1 MLHEQSIMQIN
12 SGNSNIWNEP
22 RCEDWEGIHSHL
34 NLSHHE
40 RSLPSRVSDLWNN
53 SLLTWDIRK
62 VEDSF
67 LQPVAQNIIATQKV
81 MSTDPD
87 KLCWKHYPRDCTTK
101 QAYRYISTLVPHTLP
116 SYGPRHISPEASLVL
131 RRIWNHKTMPPR
143 IKTFAWRLLRHALA
157 TGQRAGS
164 LSHRID
170 KNCRSC
176 GNIETDFHIFF
187 ECSFARSVWFSGHA
201 SLRTDRSLPEQ
212 DGIQDTLSFL

>member
-87 KLCWKHYPRDCTTK
+87 KLCWKL
-101 QAYRYISTLVPHTLP
+101 STQGT
-116 SYGPRHISPEASLVL
+116 VL
-131 RRIWNHKTMPPR
+131 QSK
-143 IKTFAWRLLRHALA
+143 
-157 TGQRAGS
+157 
-164 LSHRID
+164 
-170 KNCRSC
+170 
-176 GNIETDFHIFF
+176 
-187 ECSFARSVWFSGHA
+187 
-201 SLRTDRSLPEQ
+201 RTDISL
-212 DGIQDTLSFL
+212 L